1 MSHNTDPHKSAQ
13 RHPAPM
19 IAIVAALIVAVLAAV
34 WFMQKDPAQHNDVSR
49 VESTAA
55 PAATTDATPS
65 AVTTA
70 PATGDAVHVET
81 GENSTDSVT
90 VQPSN

>member
-1 MSHNTDPHKSAQ
+1 MSHNTDPHKAAQ

-19 IAIVAALIVAVLAAV
+19 LAIVAALVVAVLAAV
-34 WFMQKDPAQHNDVSR
+34 WFMQKQPAQHNDVSR

-55 PAATTDATPS
+55 PAAVTDATP
-65 AVTTA
+65 A
-70 PATGDAVHVET
+70 PATDDGVHIET
-81 GENSTDSVT
+81 TESADSVT